1 MLMETFTIFNGI
13 TLRDE
18 IKLKSLGFR
27 TWDDLLKNDEISKNK
42 KLVREIKKAKKKY
55 KKSDVKYFLKRIPK
69 NERWKILGD
78 FHDKMCFLD
87 IETTGLENKTL
98 TVLGICDYEKHY
110 RVFVNG
116 INFKIGEILKILKNC
131 KIIVT
136 FYGTKFD
143 IPFLSENY
151 KRIGKRLEKIYHVDL
166 YYLSREV
173 GLSGSLK
180 SIEKAIGVER
190 EEEIKDLSGL
200 DAVKL
205 WEKYKNGDLS
215 SLMKLIRYNRS
226 DTLNLVE
233 IVKYIYNVKRS
244 EKY

>member
-13 TLRDE
+13 TLQDE
-18 IKLKSLGFR
+18 IKLKSMGVK
-27 TWDDLLKNDEISKNK
+27 TWDDLLKKEEISKNK

-55 KKSDVKYFLKRIPK
+55 KKNDVKFFLKIIPK

-87 IETTGLENKTL
+87 IETTGLENKNL
-98 TVLGICDYEKHY
+98 TVLGICNYEKHY

-116 INFKIGEILKILKNC
+116 INFKIREILKILKDC

-151 KRIGKRLEKIYHVDL
+151 KRIGKKLEKIYHVDL

-173 GLSGSLK
+173 GLSGGLK
-180 SIEKAIGVER
+180 SIEKAIGIER
-190 EEEIKDLSGL
+190 EEEIKEFSGL

-205 WEKYKNGDLS
+205 WEKYKNEDLG
-215 SLMKLIRYNRS
+215 SLIKLIRYNRS

-233 IVKYIYNVKRS
+233 IVKYIYNVKKS
-244 EKY
+244 DKY